1 MNSAAVNAHLDK
13 LLCGEALSF
22 TGLGL
27 LRGTRPSGNL
37 SSENSRSGLVACQ
50 RSYLV
55 VAMPGQS
62 VPLTSDMGVS
72 VEDHVSLYTVLSFLM
87 SSHSKLG
94 R

>member
-1 MNSAAVNAHLDK
+1 MNSAAVNAHLEK

-27 LRGTRPSGNL
+27 LRGTRPCGNL
-37 SSENSRSGLVACQ
+37 SIENSRSGLVAWQ

-55 VAMPGQS
+55 VTMPGQS
-62 VPLTSDMGVS
+62 VPLTSGMG
-72 VEDHVSLYTVLSFLM
+72 VEDHVSLHTVLSYLM